1 MSRQENV
8 CGRSLEEFLNTI
20 ENFHGWKAPG
30 VVIGGFMVDL
40 AQEYIGANVEAD
52 AIVETS
58 HCLPDAIQL
67 FTPCTFG
74 NGWMKVVDW
83 DKFALSLYDK
93 KTLEGVRVWLDLEK
107 ARRFPDIYNWY
118 MRLVPKKDLPLEVLL
133 DSVLDTG
140 RNMLS
145 WAPVQ
150 ITQFHGKNRKRE
162 IAVCPGCGEAY
173 PSRQGDRCLS
183 CKGEGYFHR
192 ERPDDGG
199 LLQNIASS

>member
-1 MSRQENV
+1 MSRQAKV
-8 CGRSLEEFLNTI
+8 CGRSLEEFLSTI

-40 AQEYIGANVEAD
+40 ALEHIGANVEAD
-52 AIVETS
+52 AIVETT

-107 ARRFPDIYNWY
+107 TRRFPNIYNWY
-118 MRLVPKKDLPLEVLL
+118 MRLVSKKDLPLEVLL
-133 DSVLDTG
+133 DSVLDAG

-145 WAPVQ
+145 WAPVR
-150 ITQFHGKNRKRE
+150 ITQFHGKNKKRE

-173 PSRQGDRCLS
+173 PTRQGDRCLS
-183 CKGEGYFHR
+183 CLREGYFQM
-192 ERPDDGG
+192 EGCIDTEN
-199 LLQNIASS
+199 LQWVASN